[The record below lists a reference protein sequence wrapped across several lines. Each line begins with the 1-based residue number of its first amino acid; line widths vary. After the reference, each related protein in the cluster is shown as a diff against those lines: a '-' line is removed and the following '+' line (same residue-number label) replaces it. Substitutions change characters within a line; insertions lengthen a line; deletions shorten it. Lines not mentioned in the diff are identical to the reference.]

1 MTDSDI
7 YRAPKE
13 RPFLTDAER
22 AARDRLIYL
31 WDKVDHGS
39 TEEQAAALAE
49 LDSRVPKPRLPVRP
63 VVASKSIN
71 NLRTPF
77 KDD

>member
-1 MTDSDI
+1 MTD
-7 YRAPKE
+7 KE

-22 AARDRLIYL
+22 AARDRLFYL
-31 WDKVDHGS
+31 WDKVDHGN

-49 LDSRVPKPRLPVRP
+49 LDQRVVMTRVQRQTVP
-63 VVASKSIN
+63 AGKSIN